1 MLRGSR
7 DSPPHFRRFE
17 TRLPSPWG
25 RNEKERV
32 FNGRSKLAGPRPFS
46 ARGRHKH
53 PAAFPR
59 VSSFLGERSSS
70 TRRSIFDYSSLY
82 RRGTVVLPLWR
93 ARRVSN
99 PSGISLEKC
108 LFPWNR
114 PASFSREYALSF
126 FFLLRAEE
134 AQRWSLSLS
143 LFLSLSPLLCFL
155 SSARGKTFTGTPP
168 GKKTLPFIRFQRPV
182 IFVRAE
188 LYDAPKLFLFFSFGY
203 GSGLSVA
210 ISPAG
215 RSKSQMD
222 RCVRL
227 MHVLPQ
233 VSSRRVHFKW
243 RRGILQWRTF
253 ESHDNLTFNWI

>member
-1 MLRGSR
+1 MRAKR
-7 DSPPHFRRFE
+7 K
-17 TRLPSPWG
+17 
-25 RNEKERV
+25 RNEFLTDAV
-32 FNGRSKLAGPRPFS
+32 NSLGRALSLLEEGTNIPQRSRGFRLFSVRDPRRRDARFS
-46 ARGRHKH
+46 TI
-53 PAAFPR
+53 P
-59 VSSFLGERSSS
+59 LC
-70 TRRSIFDYSSLY
+70 T

-155 SSARGKTFTGTPP
+155 SSAGGKTFTGTPP